1 LVKNQLLLGAENI
14 NNFESSQAVLKV
26 GRSGKYRL
34 HTKMILI
41 CEIRFTSGH
50 VPFNAGLLAMIRA
63 AFPAEDLSFFGA
75 AEQIEALKK
84 QVGEPSASSIHWHE
98 IPPIPLDTPY
108 GKKLF
113 RELCAIR
120 CFLKILPQD
129 SASRLVLSSAAPST
143 VLALKIA
150 RCFRFKTTVQV
161 ILHGLRGVV
170 GKRYR
175 HPIRRLQDMKS
186 ALTLL
191 GNQKIQYL
199 VLEQSIRDT
208 VVNRLPQLSG
218 NVEALEHPIAPNE
231 GPCQPIAFN
240 EPLRLG
246 FLGNTLEMKGF
257 PLFVETAN
265 AITARYACR
274 VEFHVIG
281 RSKDHKLV
289 NGITAL
295 ATKPARKHVTRDEF
309 IRGVER
315 LHFII
320 LPHEAARYTL
330 AASGV
335 MLDAIA
341 WEKPVIARKIPIFE
355 AMFDRYGD
363 IGYLFSNG
371 AELTD
376 VVERILITADKSRY
390 YGQVTNLQGA
400 RKSRT
405 PESLA
410 AAYREI
416 CMKSF

>member
-1 LVKNQLLLGAENI
+1 
-14 NNFESSQAVLKV
+14 
-26 GRSGKYRL
+26 
-34 HTKMILI
+34 MILI

-50 VPFNAGLLAMIRA
+50 VPFNAGLLATIRA
-63 AFPAEDLSFFGA
+63 AFPAEDLTFFGA
-75 AEQIEALKK
+75 AVQIEALKK
-84 QVGEPSASSIHWHE
+84 QVGEPFASSIPWHE
-98 IPPIPLDTPY
+98 IQPIPSDTPY
-108 GKKLF
+108 GKRLF

-120 CFLKILPQD
+120 RLLKILSQD
-129 SASRLVLSSAAPST
+129 SGSRLVLSSAAPST
-143 VLALKIA
+143 VLALKVA
-150 RCFRFKTTVQV
+150 RCFRSKTTPVQV
-161 ILHGLRGVV
+161 ILHRLRGVV

-175 HPIRRLQDMKS
+175 RPLHRLQDMKS

-191 GNQKIQYL
+191 GNQNIQYL

-218 NVEALEHPIAPNE
+218 KVEALEHPIAPNE
-231 GPCQPIAFN
+231 GACQPIAFN

-246 FLGNTLEMKGF
+246 FLGDTLEIKGF

-265 AITARYACR
+265 AVTAKYGRR

-281 RSKDHKLV
+281 QSSEDNTLV
-289 NGITAL
+289 SGITAL
-295 ATKPARKHVTRDEF
+295 ATKPARRHVMRDEF
-309 IRGVER
+309 IRGLER

-320 LPHEAARYTL
+320 LPHEAALYTL
-330 AASGV
+330 TASGV

-376 VVERILITADKSRY
+376 IIKCVLITADKSRY
-390 YGQVTNLQGA
+390 YRQVKNLRDA
-400 RKSRT
+400 RKSRA

-416 CMKSF
+416 CKQSL

>member
-1 LVKNQLLLGAENI
+1 
-14 NNFESSQAVLKV
+14 
-26 GRSGKYRL
+26 
-34 HTKMILI
+34 MILI

-63 AFPAEDLSFFGA
+63 AFPGEELSFFGG
-75 AEQIEALKK
+75 AEQIGALKK
-84 QVGEPSASSIHWHE
+84 QVGEPFASSIPWHE
-98 IPPIPLDTPY
+98 IPHIPLDTPY
-108 GKKLF
+108 VKRLF

-120 CFLKILPQD
+120 RLLKILPQD
-129 SASRLVLSSAAPST
+129 SASRLILSSAAPST

-150 RCFRFKTTVQV
+150 RCFRSKTTVQV
-161 ILHGLRGVV
+161 ILHRLRGVV

-175 HPIRRLQDMKS
+175 RPIRRLQDMKS
-186 ALTLL
+186 ALSLL
-191 GNQKIQYL
+191 GNQNIQYL

-218 NVEALEHPIAPNE
+218 KVEVLEHPIAPNE
-231 GPCQPIAFN
+231 GACQPLPFK
-240 EPLRLG
+240 EPLRMG
-246 FLGNTLEMKGF
+246 FLGNTLEIKGF
-257 PLFVETAN
+257 PLFVVTAN
-265 AITARYACR
+265 AITAKYGCR

-281 RSKDHKLV
+281 HCSKDNTLV

-295 ATKPARKHVTRDEF
+295 ATKPASKYVTRDDF
-309 IRGVER
+309 IRGLER

-320 LPHEAARYTL
+320 LPHEAAPYTL
-330 AASGV
+330 TASGV

-363 IGYLFSNG
+363 IGYLFSKG

-376 VVERILITADKSRY
+376 IVERILITADKCRY
-390 YGQVTNLQGA
+390 YGQVLNLRNA
-400 RKSRT
+400 RKSRG

-416 CMKSF
+416 CTKRVAGSTNSSTDCAS